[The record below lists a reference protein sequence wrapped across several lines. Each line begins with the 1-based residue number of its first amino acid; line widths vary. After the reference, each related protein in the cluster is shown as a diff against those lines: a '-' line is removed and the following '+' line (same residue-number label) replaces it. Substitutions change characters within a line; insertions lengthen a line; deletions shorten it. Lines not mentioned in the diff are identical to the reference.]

1 MSREDELRDILDQT
15 ADEIAKLDGN
25 PRTWLSWMTYLLG
38 QLELKATGVNPSY
51 KQTYKEMLKA
61 LQDAIRNHLT
71 TGSW

>member
-1 MSREDELRDILDQT
+1 MSREDELRDFLKES
-15 ADEIAKLDGN
+15 AAEIAKLDNN

-38 QLELKATGVNPSY
+38 ELELKAMDVNPSY
-51 KQTYKEMLKA
+51 QQTYKEMLKA